1 MSNANEMPLSGAD
14 GGGGAATGADAC
26 IGLSSLWDD
35 IV

>member
-14 GGGGAATGADAC
+14 GGGGGAGV
-26 IGLSSLWDD
+26 GLSSLWDN